1 MKLTASVVVSV
12 FALAFIESTVNGLAV
27 DILLEEASE
36 ADILQTPNELIVI
49 AQGYMLA
56 NLINDQLE
64 NIAQIDD
71 Y

>member
-12 FALAFIESTVNGLAV
+12 FALAFIGSTVNGLAV
-27 DILLEEASE
+27 DILLKEASE

>member
-27 DILLEEASE
+27 DILLKEASE